1 MSKEDKRILVG
12 LLMLLLSDIAK
23 VVIGFGAFLLIIA
36 ITIVIVGKVWDPAQF
51 SLHDVALYV
60 TDIEVVVTV
69 GIEVALAHAHID
81 LCADDVILATMFND
95 VSTHDGT
102 VVQVV

>member
-36 ITIVIVGKVWDPAQF
+36 IPELICEYAPWMIWILIPIAAVVLLLSLGSWGYERMTEEDEDTSEETEAGHMNCRCTIYP
-51 SLHDVALYV
+51 
-60 TDIEVVVTV
+60 
-69 GIEVALAHAHID
+69 ID
-81 LCADDVILATMFND
+81 F
-95 VSTHDGT
+95 
-102 VVQVV
+102 